1 MTLQQL
7 QYVITLSKEK
17 NFVSAAQKC
26 FVTQPALTTQV
37 KKLEDEL
44 GIIIFDRS
52 KKPVIPT
59 EIGQIII
66 EQAKTI
72 LQESKKIPDL
82 IKEYRED
89 LSGEL
94 RIGILPTIGLYLLP
108 LFVNSFL
115 NKCPSTQ
122 VHVSEHVT
130 EDIIT
135 QLQDGN
141 IDVGIIATP
150 LPYGDIVAVPI
161 YYEEMFAYISQG
173 HPLIKKS
180 IISTTNLHNEDLW
193 LLSSGHCFR
202 NQVATICRS
211 NHKSEQ
217 ERFVYESNSI
227 EALKRIMATK
237 QGITIIPE
245 LALEQPG
252 KQKNNQIKKFT
263 DIIPIR
269 EISLVVNRAYLK
281 KKLIEKLK
289 DEIQSALPEHMLHIG
304 GRDIVDPF

>member
-7 QYVITLSKEK
+7 QYIVTLSKEK
-17 NFVSAAQKC
+17 NFVAAAQKC
-26 FVTQPALTTQV
+26 FVTQPALTTQI

-59 EIGQIII
+59 EIGQKVIN
-66 EQAKTI
+66 QANSI
-72 LQESKKIPDL
+72 LLESKKIPDL

-108 LFVNSFL
+108 LFVNSL
-115 NKCPSTQ
+115 LGKLPSIKL
-122 VHVSEHVT
+122 HVSENIT
-130 EDIIT
+130 ETIIK
-135 QLQDGN
+135 QIYDGD

-150 LPYGDIVAVPI
+150 IDSPNIISVPI
-161 YYEEMFAYISQG
+161 YYEEMFAYISRG
-173 HPLIKKS
+173 HPLLDKAK
-180 IISTTNLHNEDLW
+180 ISTTNLLSEDLW

-202 NQVATICRS
+202 NQVATIC
-211 NHKSEQ
+211 KGEQ
-217 ERFVYESNSI
+217 NIERQRFIYESNSI
-227 EALKRIMATK
+227 EALKRIIATK
-237 QGITIIPE
+237 RGITIIPE
-245 LALEQPG
+245 LALEKPQPNKKG
-252 KQKNNQIKKFT
+252 QVKKFA
-263 DIIPIR
+263 DIAPIR

-289 DEIQSALPEHMLHIG
+289 DEIQSALPQHMLQIA
-304 GRDIVDPF
+304 GRDIVNPF